1 MCRAPCSTAPRVSQA
16 SATLALDFTLKD
28 FVRVTGSGALPYP
41 IAGDRPLLA
50 TVTVNFVVGITHVAH
65 LVIDTHFEPS
75 FLEYNGIL

>member
-1 MCRAPCSTAPRVSQA
+1 
-16 SATLALDFTLKD
+16 
-28 FVRVTGSGALPYP
+28 VTGSGALPYP